1 MAKILKRSSIL
12 SLLLLVGVIFVGE
25 RVYRVWSDDGPQGIN
40 KTQDGKPPA
49 VRSPAFRPR
58 QSGTLDTQRI
68 IEKNLFDPERGTGQV
83 QQTQVSS
90 GAMQQ
95 VQKMILLGTAILGPS
110 RYALFEE
117 GSGGKGPARARARP
131 GQQNILRLKLGDT
144 VEGFELS
151 EIHEKKVVFTKGAS
165 KVEIAL
171 DFFRKVDNGNKQ
183 PVTSRPTRAQP
194 RQAVSPRSRTP
205 RQAVQTPRPARRP

>member
-1 MAKILKRSSIL
+1 
-12 SLLLLVGVIFVGE
+12 V
-25 RVYRVWSDDGPQGIN
+25 
-40 KTQDGKPPA
+40 
-49 VRSPAFRPR
+49 
-58 QSGTLDTQRI
+58 DTQRI

-95 VQKMILLGTAILGPS
+95 VQKMILLGTAILGS
-110 RYALFEE
+110 NRYALFEE
-117 GSGGKGPARARARP
+117 GSGGRGPAGARART

-183 PVTSRPTRAQP
+183 SVTSKPTRSQP

-205 RQAVQTPRPARRP
+205 RRAARTPRPPRRP